1 MLSRTLRALNRLVV
15 RRNADAGLDVRAPD
29 RAAASVALRGQGTS
43 RRVRLLGALSLAA
56 LLLAA
61 VAALPLQAQTTT
73 HAAANSAPDA
83 PNRPEATAVFIGG
96 VDLEW
101 NDVPGA
107 DSYDVQTY
115 RGGQWVELPGD
126 GVEIAFYGA
135 GAIIS
140 GLDPQ
145 ASLWFQ
151 VRAVNAHGVSD
162 WSEMLYTGSTSQ
174 YKQGRR
180 ARRANAPATGA
191 PVIVG
196 RAQAGQ
202 PLWANTTGIE
212 DRNGLDRVWFDY
224 QWMSNDGNGDTDIT
238 GATQPSY
245 LWSDA
250 EEGKSI
256 SVRVSFIDRL
266 GYAESRTSASVGT
279 VAAAPAI
286 NNAATG
292 APTISGTAQVGQML
306 TAHTSGITDSD
317 GLTNVVYEYQW
328 LADFGGL
335 VTEISGATRLDLH
348 PAGDR
353 RGRDDQGEGEVQG

>member
-1 MLSRTLRALNRLVV
+1 M
-15 RRNADAGLDVRAPD
+15 
-29 RAAASVALRGQGTS
+29 
-43 RRVRLLGALSLAA
+43 
-56 LLLAA
+56 
-61 VAALPLQAQTTT
+61 
-73 HAAANSAPDA
+73 
-83 PNRPEATAVFIGG
+83 
-96 VDLEW
+96 
-101 NDVPGA
+101 
-107 DSYDVQTY
+107 
-115 RGGQWVELPGD
+115 
-126 GVEIAFYGA
+126 EIAFYGA

-145 ASLWFQ
+145 SSLWFQ

-196 RAQAGQ
+196 RAQAGP

-266 GYAESRTSASVGT
+266 GYAESRTSASVST

-317 GLTNVVYEYQW
+317 GLTNV
-328 LADFGGL
+328 GL
-335 VTEISGATRLDLH
+335 RVPVAGRLRTATRSPRSAARHGRNLH

-353 RGRDDQGEGEVQG
+353 RGRDDQGEGEVQAMTSTTRSR